1 MPSEF
6 FDSEALTSSR
16 PASVVPMVR
25 LLLLLQSFTLCIV
38 VVAAALVWRRAYCS
52 SEALQNGATT
62 SSIVKLT

>member
-38 VVAAALVWRRAYCS
+38 VVVAGLVVLVTVLVDLLVAVLDPR
-52 SEALQNGATT
+52 
-62 SSIVKLT
+62 IKF